1 GQERRGVYGGMQYL
15 DPTRVE
21 FDFEFPLAEI
31 ILDFY
36 DKLKTISRGYAS
48 LDYEFLAYR
57 RGELVKLDMLLNGE
71 AVDAFSV
78 IIHRDKAYEWGRKI
92 AEKLKDLIPR
102 RLVAVVIQAPIATK

>member
-1 GQERRGVYGGMQYL
+1 MHYV

-21 FDFEFPLAEI
+21 FSWEFPLGEI

-48 LDYEFLAYR
+48 LDYEFLQYR
-57 RGELVKLDMLLNGE
+57 PADLVKLDMLLNGE

-78 IIHRDKAYEWGRKI
+78 IIHPNKPYEGGKRMPEKRKDWTRRQLSKA
-92 AEKLKDLIPR
+92 
-102 RLVAVVIQAPIATK
+102 VIQPRTGPKGIAAKR